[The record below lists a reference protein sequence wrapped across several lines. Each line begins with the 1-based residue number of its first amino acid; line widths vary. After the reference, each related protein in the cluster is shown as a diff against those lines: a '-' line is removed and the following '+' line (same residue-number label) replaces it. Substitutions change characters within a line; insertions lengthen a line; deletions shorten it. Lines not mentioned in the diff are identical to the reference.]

1 MCRCTRSRLEIGS
14 LNFQVES
21 SSFNVQ
27 VAYLIATKR
36 TVACTVSPQVCCST
50 RPRPM
55 GKTLPNDMRD
65 ATFLHVH
72 YMIFE
77 SEQYDLQVLRP
88 LWSKAESSRSAKT
101 NSAATPVVCLTSGY
115 WSLGFRQQMLQMRPA
130 DQRGKDS
137 GPVGSIYAI
146 P

>member
-1 MCRCTRSRLEIGS
+1 MHHCTRSRLKIGS

-21 SSFNVQ
+21 SSLNVR
-27 VAYLIATKR
+27 VAYLTATNR
-36 TVACTVSPQVCCST
+36 TVACTVSPQVCYST
-50 RPRPM
+50 RPRPK

-77 SEQYDLQVLRP
+77 CEQCDLQVLRP

-101 NSAATPVVCLTSGY
+101 NSAATPVVRLTSGY
-115 WSLGFRQQMLQMRPA
+115 WSLGFRQQMLQTRPA
-130 DQRGKDS
+130 DQRRKDS
-137 GPVGSIYAI
+137 WPVGSIYAI